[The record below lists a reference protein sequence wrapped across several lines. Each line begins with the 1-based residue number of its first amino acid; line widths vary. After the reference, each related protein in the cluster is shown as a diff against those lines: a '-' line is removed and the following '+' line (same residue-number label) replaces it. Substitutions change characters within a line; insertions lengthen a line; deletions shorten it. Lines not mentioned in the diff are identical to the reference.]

1 MLKQFYEKAL
11 PSQGVYCVSGI
22 EQSTKKTVNRFA
34 ETLEDVYKLIDKLKG
49 QQLNVFVALG
59 SFDGFSRKADNCLFF
74 RSLFLDLDVGEGK
87 AYGDKG
93 EAQTALWK
101 FLGETGLPDPVCIDS
116 GGGLHA
122 YWIMDRD
129 IPIDEYLPYALKFKD
144 FALARISADA
154 VVMADAARIMRCP
167 ETFNHKYDPPEPTSV
182 IGTEISVYD
191 WDEFKEFLDSQVEAK
206 PVDVL
211 ANVKK
216 GLDEDTMAMKKLD
229 NFEWSF
235 KKIKERCNDGDG
247 CAQIKR
253 IIDDAKTLEEPLWHA
268 GLSIAKFCSD
278 GATAIHDI
286 SKDYPKYSY
295 EETEKKAASDFP
307 APRTCEWFEEN
318 YPDKCKGCKHRGY
331 IKSPIVLGKVLKEI
345 VDEPIVEHAQLEPS
359 AAEVGALL
367 GIQTY
372 EAEPIRETS
381 NTQKIPKFPDFLKPY
396 SRGEQGGVYYDPPP
410 KVDKKGNKQYLDPVE
425 ILAHVLYPVR
435 RLFSPLDGE

>member
-101 FLGETGLPDPVCIDS
+101 FLGETDLPDPVCIDS

-182 IGTEISVYD
+182 IGEEISVYN
-191 WDEFKEFLDSQVEAK
+191 WDEFKEFLDGEVESK

-229 NFEWSF
+229 NFEWDF
-235 KKIKERCNDGDG
+235 YKIAERSLEGDG
-247 CAQIKR
+247 
-253 IIDDAKTLEEPLWHA
+253 
-268 GLSIAKFCSD
+268 
-278 GATAIHDI
+278 
-286 SKDYPKYSY
+286 
-295 EETEKKAASDFP
+295 
-307 APRTCEWFEEN
+307 
-318 YPDKCKGCKHRGY
+318 
-331 IKSPIVLGKVLKEI
+331 
-345 VDEPIVEHAQLEPS
+345 
-359 AAEVGALL
+359 
-367 GIQTY
+367 
-372 EAEPIRETS
+372 
-381 NTQKIPKFPDFLKPY
+381 
-396 SRGEQGGVYYDPPP
+396 
-410 KVDKKGNKQYLDPVE
+410 
-425 ILAHVLYPVR
+425 
-435 RLFSPLDGE
+435 